1 MTTKRE
7 FLRQQ
12 RQQEVLQG
20 LGFTETEANQLRR
33 ISMTLQRWYELE
45 CGTEAG
51 YIERDEE
58 TNKPYMVREYR
69 GKQYRVITADRETGA
84 IARLEQIVHARNIR
98 QPLAENPL
106 LSYYLQTDPRG
117 AALYILRPQDVPAGE
132 SPAAY
137 YSRGICVY

>member
-12 RQQEVLQG
+12 FQSKTLQG
-20 LGFTETEANQLRR
+20 LGFTDTEANQLRR
-33 ISMTLQRWYELE
+33 ISMTLNRWYELE

-58 TNKPYMVREYR
+58 TGKPYRVHEYR
-69 GKQYRVITADRETGA
+69 GKQYRTTTADRETGA
-84 IARLEQIVHARNIR
+84 VKRLQAIINARNIR
-98 QPLAENPL
+98 QPRADDPL

-117 AALYILRPQDVPAGE
+117 AALYILRPQDVPTGE

>member
-7 FLRQQ
+7 ILRQLRQQ
-12 RQQEVLQG
+12 DTLQA
-20 LGFTETEANQLRR
+20 LGFTYTEANQLRR

-51 YIERDEE
+51 HIERDEE
-58 TNKPYMVREYR
+58 TGKPYMVTDWGTSRRRYP
-69 GKQYRVITADRETGA
+69 VADRETGA
-84 IARLEQIVHARNIR
+84 VKRLQAIIHARNIR
-98 QPLAENPL
+98 QPRAEDPL

>member
-7 FLRQQ
+7 ILRQLRQQ
-12 RQQEVLQG
+12 DTLQA
-20 LGFTETEANQLRR
+20 LGFTYTEANQLRR

-51 YIERDEE
+51 HIERDEE
-58 TNKPYMVREYR
+58 TGKPYMVTDWGTSRRRYP
-69 GKQYRVITADRETGA
+69 VADRETGA
-84 IARLEQIVHARNIR
+84 VKRLQAIIHARNIR
-98 QPLAENPL
+98 QPRAEDPL

-117 AALYILRPQDVPAGE
+117 AALYILRPQDVPGGE

-137 YSRGICVY
+137 YSRGICIY

>member
-7 FLRQQ
+7 ILRQLRQQ
-12 RQQEVLQG
+12 ETLQG
-20 LGFTETEANQLRR
+20 LGFTDTEANQLRR

-51 YIERDEE
+51 HIERNEE
-58 TNKPYMVREYR
+58 TGKPYMVTEWKGNRRRYP
-69 GKQYRVITADRETGA
+69 VADRETGA
-84 IARLEQIVHARNIR
+84 IKRLQGIINARNIR
-98 QPLAENPL
+98 QPRADDPL

>member
-7 FLRQQ
+7 ILRQLRQQ
-12 RQQEVLQG
+12 DTLQA
-20 LGFTETEANQLRR
+20 LGFTYTEANQLRR

-51 YIERDEE
+51 HIERDEE
-58 TNKPYMVREYR
+58 TGKPYMVTDWGTSRRRYP
-69 GKQYRVITADRETGA
+69 VADRETGA
-84 IARLEQIVHARNIR
+84 VKRLQAIIHARNIR
-98 QPLAENPL
+98 QPRAGDPL

-137 YSRGICVY
+137 YSRGICIY

>member
-51 YIERDEE
+51 HIERDEE
-58 TNKPYMVREYR
+58 TGKPYMVTDWGTSRRRYP
-69 GKQYRVITADRETGA
+69 VADRETGA
-84 IARLEQIVHARNIR
+84 VKRLQAIIHARNIR
-98 QPLAENPL
+98 QPRAEDPL

>member
-7 FLRQQ
+7 ILRQI
-12 RQQEVLQG
+12 RQSETLQG
-20 LGFTETEANQLRR
+20 LGFTEPEAAALRR
-33 ISMTLQRWYELE
+33 ISMTLSRWYELE

-51 YIERDEE
+51 HIERDEE
-58 TNKPYMVREYR
+58 TGKPYMITEWR
-69 GKQYRVITADRETGA
+69 GNRRRYPVADRETGA
-84 IARLEQIVHARNIR
+84 IKRLQDIIKARNIR
-98 QPLAENPL
+98 QPRAEDPL

-132 SPAAY
+132 SPACY

>member
-1 MTTKRE
+1 MTTKHE
-7 FLRQQ
+7 ILRQL
-12 RQQEVLQG
+12 RQKETLQG
-20 LGFTETEANQLRR
+20 LGFTQSEAESLRR

-51 YIERDEE
+51 HIERDEE
-58 TNKPYMVREYR
+58 TGKPYMVTDF
-69 GKQYRVITADRETGA
+69 GKHCRRYIVADRETGA
-84 IARLEQIVHARNIR
+84 IKRLQGIINARNIR
-98 QPLAENPL
+98 QSRAEDPL

>member
-7 FLRQQ
+7 FIRQERQ
-12 RQQEVLQG
+12 REVLQA
-20 LGFTETEANQLRR
+20 LGFTDTEANQLRR

-51 YIERDEE
+51 CIERDEE
-58 TNKPYMVREYR
+58 TGKPYRVTEWK
-69 GKQYRVITADRETGA
+69 GKQRRTPTPDRETGA
-84 IARLEQIVHARNIR
+84 VKRLEGIIYARNTR
-98 QPLAENPL
+98 QAWLVHPT

-117 AALYILRPQDVPAGE
+117 AALYILRPQDVPAGK
-132 SPAAY
+132 SPAEY

>member
-7 FLRQQ
+7 LMRQLRQQ
-12 RQQEVLQG
+12 ETLQG
-20 LGFTETEANQLRR
+20 LGFTDTEANQLRR

-51 YIERDEE
+51 HIERDEE
-58 TNKPYMVREYR
+58 TGKPYMVTDC
-69 GKQYRVITADRETGA
+69 GKHRRRYIVADRETGA
-84 IARLEQIVHARNIR
+84 VKRLQGIIHARNIR
-98 QPLAENPL
+98 QPRAEDPL

-117 AALYILRPQDVPAGE
+117 AALYILRPQDVPVGE
-132 SPAAY
+132 SPACY